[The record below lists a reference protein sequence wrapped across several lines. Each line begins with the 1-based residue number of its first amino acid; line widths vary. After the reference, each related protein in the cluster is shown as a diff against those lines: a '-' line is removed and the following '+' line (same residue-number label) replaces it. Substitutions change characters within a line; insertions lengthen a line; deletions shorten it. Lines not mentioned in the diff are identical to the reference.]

1 MKRVSEIG
9 GFFFKAADRER
20 LKAWYAQ
27 MLGLRGEYGV
37 VFQWHDPLDPK
48 RFGHTVLG
56 FFKNDST
63 YFAPSEKPFMVNYR
77 VSNLV
82 HLQTELAAEGLHP
95 VGTNEVYEFGKFG
108 WTLDPEFN
116 KLEFWQ
122 PKDDLYQQFFKP
134 LPFIDGIGGVFFEA
148 NDADKLQDWYARYL
162 HLESDEYGIQF
173 EWLRPENDRPVW
185 LEWAVYPSVEARKIF
200 KPSEKP
206 YMINFVVKD
215 LDRLLHHLKQ
225 HGVTTLSRVE
235 EYTYGRF
242 TWILDPE
249 GNKIELWQP

>member
-27 MLGLRGEYGV
+27 MLGLSGEYGV
-37 VFQWHDPLDPK
+37 VFQWHDPQDSK

-108 WTLDPEFN
+108 WMLDPEFN

-148 NDADKLQDWYARYL
+148 NDADKLQEWYARYL
-162 HLESDEYGIQF
+162 HLDSDEYGIKF

-185 LEWAVYPSVEARKIF
+185 LEWAVYPHLEARKIF

-225 HGVTTLSRVE
+225 QGVATLSPIE

-242 TWILDPE
+242 TWLLDPE